1 MGVQLVLILLLQWP
15 VGHRLGQLPVG
26 VGLRL
31 SLRSF
36 AAACGLMAL
45 SALHPQGVVL
55 LLAAQPLL
63 ALAITAFLPTI
74 TEAVIEAVEPAH
86 QGLALGLYSQAWA
99 ISGISLPPLAG
110 WMLQSEQHGLGLWL
124 LMGGFSLLAL
134 PLTPRRQSQ

>member
-1 MGVQLVLILLLQWP
+1 
-15 VGHRLGQLPVG
+15 
-26 VGLRL
+26 
-31 SLRSF
+31 
-36 AAACGLMAL
+36 MAL

-134 PLTPRRQSQ
+134 PLTPHRSSH